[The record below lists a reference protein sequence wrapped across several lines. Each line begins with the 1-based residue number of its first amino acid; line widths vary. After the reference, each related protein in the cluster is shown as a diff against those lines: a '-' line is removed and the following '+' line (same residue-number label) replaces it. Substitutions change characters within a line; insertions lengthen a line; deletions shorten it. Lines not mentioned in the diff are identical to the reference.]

1 MPVEKR
7 EQTIGV
13 GTCRVTDLAKRYVR
27 EVLDSNRLTYGP
39 FSKRFEQLFAAAH
52 GCKFAVF
59 LNSGTSA
66 LRIAV
71 AALKEKY
78 GWADGDEILLPS
90 LTFIAD
96 LNVVTHNRLTPVFVD
111 VHSEEYNMDPA
122 RIEAKITSRTRCILP
137 THLFGLS
144 ADMDRIMAIAKKY
157 DLRVIEDGCEAS
169 FAAYKGKPVGSF
181 GEVSCFST
189 YQAHILTTGVGGFAT
204 TNDPELAVIL
214 RSLANHGR
222 DGIYMQIDD
231 DNNKTGDELREIIS
245 RRFTF
250 IRPGYSFRAT
260 EMEAAVGV
268 ADMEEG
274 LEAALRTRRDNAL
287 ALIEALRPFSQA
299 LQLPTWPAESSHV
312 FMMFPIVVKDST
324 KVSRDA
330 LIQYLEEYN
339 IETRMMLPLINQ
351 PFVMKQFG
359 DLSAEL
365 PVADHVNKNGFYIGC
380 HPGITKEDVA
390 YIGGVF
396 QQFFDTH
403 AVSS

>member
-1 MPVEKR
+1 MIEKR

-13 GTCRVTDLAKRYVR
+13 GTCNVSDLAKRYVR

-39 FSKRFEQLFAAAH
+39 FSKKFEQMFASAH

-78 GWADGDEILLPS
+78 GWADGDEVLLPS
-90 LTFIAD
+90 ITFIAD
-96 LNVVTHNRLTPVFVD
+96 LNVVTNNRLTPVFVD
-111 VHSEEYNMDPA
+111 VHPKEYNMDPGK
-122 RIEAKITSRTRCILP
+122 IEAKITTRTRCILP

-144 ADMDRIMAIAKKY
+144 ADMESIMAIAKKHS
-157 DLRVIEDGCEAS
+157 LRVIEDGCEAS
-169 FAAYKGKPVGSF
+169 FAAYRGKPVGSF
-181 GEVSCFST
+181 GDISCFST
-189 YQAHILTTGVGGFAT
+189 YQAHILTTGVGGFAA

-231 DNNKTGDELREIIS
+231 DNNKTNDELREIIS

-250 IRPGYSFRAT
+250 VRPGYSFRAT

-268 ADMEEG
+268 ADMEDG
-274 LEAALRTRRDNAL
+274 LEDALRIRRDNAL
-287 ALIEALRPFSQA
+287 ALIDVLTPFA
-299 LQLPTWPAESSHV
+299 DTLQLPTWPNEDKHV
-312 FMMFPIVVKDST
+312 FMMFPVVVKDAS

-330 LIQYLEEYN
+330 LINYLEQYN

-351 PFVMKQFG
+351 PFVIKQYG
-359 DLSAEL
+359 NLGPEL
-365 PVADHVNKNGFYIGC
+365 PVADHINKNGFYIGC
-380 HPGITKEDVA
+380 HTGMTSDDFA
-390 YIGGVF
+390 YIGRVF
-396 QQFFDTH
+396 RQFFDEHGKT
-403 AVSS
+403 